1 MKSFKTGERIEASGI
16 YEVTHGEHRLPHE
29 VTLLCNEIFPPCSKC
44 KNRVKFKL
52 LRPVNV
58 DWGKIVLNEIPPL
71 MDETQSLEE
80 EESEQ
85 AC

>member
-1 MKSFKTGERIEASGI
+1 MMSFKTGDQIEASGI
-16 YEVTHGEHRLPHE
+16 YKVVHREHRLPHE
-29 VTLLCNEIFPPCSKC
+29 VTLLRNETFPPCSKC
-44 KNRVKFKL
+44 KNKVRFEL

-58 DWGKIVLNEIPPL
+58 EWGKIVLNEITAL

-80 EESEQ
+80 ESGK